1 MADRPVFVYVAAY
14 DNADDAK
21 SDYEAVK
28 ELHKAG
34 LVGTYDSALIT
45 KDAEGKVHLT
55 KTEKPTQHGL
65 EAGAV
70 AGAIVGLFF
79 PPILLAEVAVGAA
92 AGGIL
97 EHVRKGLPSKDLKEL
112 GETLDS
118 GSAAVIVIGESKVE
132 EAVNKAVTKATKVVE
147 KQVTD
152 DAKQFNKDLEAAVK
166 ASEK

>member
-1 MADRPVFVYVAAY
+1 MADRPIFVYVAAY
-14 DNADDAK
+14 DNVDDAK
-21 SDYEAVK
+21 TDYEAVR

>member
-1 MADRPVFVYVAAY
+1 MADRPIFVYVAAY
-14 DNADDAK
+14 DNANDAK

-70 AGAIVGLFF
+70 AGAIVGVFF
-79 PPILLAEVAVGAA
+79 PPILLAEAAVGAA
-92 AGGIL
+92 AGGII
-97 EHVRKGLPSKDLKEL
+97 EHLRKGLPSKDLKEL
-112 GETLDS
+112 GETLNS

-132 EAVNKAVTKATKVVE
+132 EAINKAVNKATKVIE